1 MDDIREEFIAHLAG
15 HAAGTGDDRRPAWE
29 RLAALGEEQ
38 RFDAEQVMTRQFA
51 PASHL
56 FLVADGALRFRI
68 RLDEGNEDLD
78 VGHRESPWSAVGWS
92 GFGAPRRYATTVV
105 CASPC
110 RALRFDHAALAAL
123 FADEPELG
131 AAVLRPIVEQCFA
144 RLAWMRSRLT
154 AYSRVPVNF
163 ARALRDEGEEETYN
177 RAPPPVLDLLR
188 RSAFFEVFDESGLR
202 ALAGAVESRYFC
214 RGEPIVEQGDAAPGL
229 WVLATGRVALNYRPA
244 SARKAFA
251 LRVISDPGAVVALA
265 GLPGVETQ
273 PASVVAVRDCTVY
286 RIDVAQAVPSSSAAP
301 RATAP
306 AGAAGAAGV
315 AGAAGAAGVAG
326 AARAAGAP
334 GAAGAASAAGV
345 AGAAGAAGVAG
356 AARVAGATRAAGVA
370 GVAGAAGAAGAA
382 GRDPLLALAVIRRLL
397 WLGST
402 HLRAARA
409 LFISRRF
416 EKEKL
421 AISNLLEQ
429 SCTQLS
435 VHSPLHVLPHL
446 LRHQLTVGDA
456 FGVIEQMKTSPDALE
471 RSLAEL
477 CEDMLG
483 EVQREHEFFEALRR
497 VYHAVVTA
505 PPQMPAA
512 DVRKLCA
519 RGFQNA
525 FRRVRHVV
533 EGERHLPETPGHIFI
548 FNHLKNHEHNTLPNN
563 FQLTLDSHFV
573 SAMILDRRYG
583 DSGIRVVRKSRGT
596 EYGHQEYYDRLGHLS
611 VYTHESDR
619 IEETAEERETR
630 RSEFFETAGRYLSS
644 GTNLILSPEGTS
656 YWTEDSPGP
665 FKPGAFRLAASVA
678 PEPWIVPLAVAN
690 FDRRIHSTVC
700 AVVIKKPFKVS
711 EALDDIGDREKL
723 ARFLVSVRTAYRS
736 YVEEARRLARSAA
749 ASG

>member
-1 MDDIREEFIAHLAG
+1 MDDIRGEFIAHLSA
-15 HAAGTGDDRRPAWE
+15 HAAGTETDRRPAWD
-29 RLAALGEEQ
+29 RLAALAEEQ
-38 RFDAEQVMTRQFA
+38 HFEPERLMTRQFA
-51 PASHL
+51 PATHL
-56 FLVADGALRFRI
+56 FLAADGALRFRI

-78 VGHRESPWSAVGWS
+78 VGHRETPWSAVGWS
-92 GFGAPRRYATTVV
+92 GFWAPRRYATTVV

-110 RALRFDHAALAAL
+110 RSLRFDHAALDAL
-123 FADEPELG
+123 LVDEPELG
-131 AAVLRPIVEQCFA
+131 VTLLRSIVEQCFD

-154 AYSRVPVNF
+154 TWSRVPVNF
-163 ARALRDEGEEETYN
+163 AHALKDEGEEETYN

-188 RSAFFEVFDESGLR
+188 RSAFFEVFEEPRLR
-202 ALAGAVESRYFC
+202 ALAETVESRYFC
-214 RGEPIVEQGDAAPGL
+214 RGEPIVEQGDASPGL
-229 WVLATGRVALNYRPA
+229 WVLATGRVALNYRPPT
-244 SARKAFA
+244 ARRAFA
-251 LRVISDPGAVVALA
+251 LRVISDPGAIVALA
-265 GLPGVETQ
+265 GLPGVERQ

-286 RIDVAQAVPSSSAAP
+286 RLDLAQAGEAGED
-301 RATAP
+301 P
-306 AGAAGAAGV
+306 AL
-315 AGAAGAAGVAG
+315 
-326 AARAAGAP
+326 
-334 GAAGAASAAGV
+334 
-345 AGAAGAAGVAG
+345 
-356 AARVAGATRAAGVA
+356 T
-370 GVAGAAGAAGAA
+370 
-382 GRDPLLALAVIRRLL
+382 LALVRRLL

-446 LRHQLTVGDA
+446 LQHQLTVGDA
-456 FGVIEQMKTSPDALE
+456 FTVLEKMKASSDALE
-471 RSLAEL
+471 RGLAET

-483 EVQREHEFFEALRR
+483 EVKREHDFFEALRR
-497 VYHAVVTA
+497 VYQAVVTA
-505 PPQMPAA
+505 PPQMPAS

-519 RGFQNA
+519 RGFQDA
-525 FRRVRHVV
+525 FRRIRHVV
-533 EGERHLPETPGHIFI
+533 EGERNLPDEPGHIFI

-596 EYGHQEYYDRLGHLS
+596 EYGHQDYYDRLGHLS
-611 VYTHESDR
+611 VYTQESDR
-619 IEETAEERETR
+619 IEETAEERRTR
-630 RSEFFETAGRYLSS
+630 RNEFFETAGRYLRS

-665 FKPGAFRLAASVA
+665 FRPGAFRLAASVE

-700 AVVIKKPFKVS
+700 AVVIKRPFKVS
-711 EALDDIGDREKL
+711 EVLDDIGDRERL
-723 ARFLVSVRTAYRS
+723 ARFLVNVRAAYRS

>member
-1 MDDIREEFIAHLAG
+1 MDHIREEFIAHLTAQ
-15 HAAGTGDDRRPAWE
+15 AAGAESDRRPAWE
-29 RLAALGEEQ
+29 RLAALAHEQ
-38 RFDAEQVMTRQFA
+38 RFEADELMTRQFA

-56 FLVADGALRFRI
+56 FLVADGELRFRI
-68 RLDEGNEDLD
+68 RLEEGNEDLD
-78 VGHRESPWSAVGWS
+78 VGRRESPWSAVGWS
-92 GFGAPRRYATTVV
+92 GFGVPRRYATTVV

-110 RALRFDHAALAAL
+110 RALRFDHAELSALL
-123 FADEPELG
+123 ADEPELG
-131 AAVLRPIVEQCFA
+131 VTLLRPIVEQCFA

-154 AYSRVPVNF
+154 TYSRVPVNF
-163 ARALRDEGEEETYN
+163 AHALKGEGEEETYN
-177 RAPPPVLDLLR
+177 RAPPPVMDLLR
-188 RSAFFEVFDESGLR
+188 RSAFFEVFEEPRLR
-202 ALAGAVESRYFC
+202 ALAGSVESRYFC
-214 RGEPIVEQGDAAPGL
+214 RGELIVEQGDPAPGL
-229 WVLATGRVALNYRPA
+229 WVLATGRVALNYRAP
-244 SARKAFA
+244 SARKSFA
-251 LRVISDPGAVVALA
+251 LRVISDPGAIVALA
-265 GLPGVETQ
+265 GLPGVEAQ

-286 RIDVAQAVPSSSAAP
+286 RLDLAHAG
-301 RATAP
+301 P
-306 AGAAGAAGV
+306 AGE
-315 AGAAGAAGVAG
+315 
-326 AARAAGAP
+326 
-334 GAAGAASAAGV
+334 
-345 AGAAGAAGVAG
+345 
-356 AARVAGATRAAGVA
+356 
-370 GVAGAAGAAGAA
+370 
-382 GRDPLLALAVIRRLL
+382 DPALALALVRRLL
-397 WLGST
+397 WLGSM

-456 FGVIEQMKTSPDALE
+456 FTVLGQMRTSADALE
-471 RSLAEL
+471 RGLAET

-483 EVQREHEFFEALRR
+483 EVKREHDFFQALRR

-505 PPQMPAA
+505 PPQMPAS

-519 RGFQNA
+519 RGFQDA
-525 FRRVRHVV
+525 FRRIRHVV
-533 EGERHLPETPGHIFI
+533 EGERNLPDTPGHIFI

-611 VYTHESDR
+611 VYTPESDR
-619 IEETAEERETR
+619 IEETAEERRTR
-630 RSEFFETAGRYLSS
+630 RNEFFETAGRYLKS

-665 FKPGAFRLAASVA
+665 FKPGAFRLAASVE

-700 AVVIKKPFKVS
+700 AVVIKRPFKVS
-711 EALDDIGDREKL
+711 EVVGDVTDRDRL
-723 ARFLVSVRTAYRS
+723 ARFLDNVRTAYRS